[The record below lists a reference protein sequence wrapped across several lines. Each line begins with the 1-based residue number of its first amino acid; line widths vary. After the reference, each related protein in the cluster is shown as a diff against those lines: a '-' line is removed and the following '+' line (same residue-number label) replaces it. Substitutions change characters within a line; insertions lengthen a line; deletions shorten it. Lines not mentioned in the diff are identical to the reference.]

1 MSFTCTIQT
10 TVNTNGA
17 RPVAGSQ
24 SETGSTVIEVDQNYA
39 SGTIRSELAL
49 AFASSALQLVEIMA
63 SQPMTVEVNGTDEV
77 QQLAISG
84 SPTGG
89 TFTLTYDGQT
99 TAAIAY
105 NATASVIQTALQ
117 NLSNIAV
124 GDVACT
130 GGPLP
135 GTAVSI
141 AFRANLGLQNVS
153 TITTADSLSGGTTP
167 ATAVTTPTPGVA
179 PTETFQLKAGM
190 PLAWGVS
197 AGYFA
202 TPFPNDVA
210 KVSIS
215 CATASRLQGKV
226 LTN

>member
-10 TVNTNGA
+10 AVNTNGA

-24 SETGSTVIEVDQNYA
+24 SETGSTITEIDQNYA
-39 SGTIRSELAL
+39 AGTIRSVLAL
-49 AFASSALQLVEIMA
+49 VFASSALQLVELMA
-63 SQPMTVEVNGTDEV
+63 SQPLTIEVNGTDEV
-77 QQLAISG
+77 QQLAMTG

-89 TFTLTYDGQT
+89 TFTMTFDGQT
-99 TAAIAY
+99 TAGIAY
-105 NATASVIQTALQ
+105 NATAAIIQAALES
-117 NLSNIAV
+117 LSNIAA

-135 GTAVSI
+135 GSAVSI
-141 AFRANLGLQNVS
+141 AFRSNLGLQDVA
-153 TITTADSLSGGTTP
+153 TITTTDSLSGGTTP
-167 ATAVTTPTPGVA
+167 ATAITTPTPGVA
-179 PTETFQLKAGM
+179 PTETIQLAAGM

-197 AGYFA
+197 ASYFA
-202 TPFPNDVA
+202 SPLPTDVA